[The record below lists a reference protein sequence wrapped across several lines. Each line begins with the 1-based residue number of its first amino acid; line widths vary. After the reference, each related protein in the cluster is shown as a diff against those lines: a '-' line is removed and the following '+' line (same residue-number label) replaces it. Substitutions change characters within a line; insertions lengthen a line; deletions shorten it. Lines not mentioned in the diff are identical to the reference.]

1 MGLLTSVNNL
11 NYTLQQKEDQKE
23 AERKKREKER
33 QQKQEQK
40 EIEEQLKKEIETI
53 LHDDFSKNLRK
64 YGSNY
69 ILEYYNINKKN
80 SLLGLIWSYH
90 IIEKEIK
97 WNFNEDIEPEL
108 IVKNG
113 IVVKKKTKSNKKIE
127 VKKEIEYKYFIQDY
141 FNKVYYKILNEEEEI
156 QKKNESYIYYNNMLQ
171 QQQAK
176 ALQQTQYMITQKNQ
190 KNVDINKINKSINT
204 ILIILFAII
213 CFPVAIAI
221 AACKNQK

>member
-90 IIEKEIK
+90 TIEKEIK
-97 WNFNEDIEPEL
+97 WDFNKDIEPEL

-141 FNKVYYKILNEEEEI
+141 FNKVYYKILKEEEGI
-156 QKKNESYIYYNNMLQ
+156 QKKNEAYIYYNNMLQ
-171 QQQAK
+171 KQQAQ

-213 CFPVAIAI
+213 CFPIAIII
-221 AACKNQK
+221 AACQKQK